1 MKYIL
6 MAFTL
11 LVVSFYF
18 FPFQFRFL
26 PAVNTKMALA
36 ALGLVILGIQLARN
50 RNALINKDFFILSI
64 FAAFVSLAGLISVIY
79 NETPDYAYATYI
91 ISMWVWISAAYV
103 VVSLIRWVHGT
114 VSLPN
119 VFWH

>member
-26 PAVNTKMALA
+26 SAVNTKMALA

-50 RNALINKDFFILSI
+50 RNFIDIVALGGINKS
-64 FAAFVSLAGLISVIY
+64 Y
-79 NETPDYAYATYI
+79 P
-91 ISMWVWISAAYV
+91 
-103 VVSLIRWVHGT
+103 H
-114 VSLPN
+114 
-119 VFWH
+119 